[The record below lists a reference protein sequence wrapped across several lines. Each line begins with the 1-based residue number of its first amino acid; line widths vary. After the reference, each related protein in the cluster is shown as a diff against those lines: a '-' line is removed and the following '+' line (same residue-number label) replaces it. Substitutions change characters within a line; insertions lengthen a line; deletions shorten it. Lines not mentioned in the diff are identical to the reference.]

1 MSSLE
6 KKPWNWGKTNLH
18 FTKLFLRRSLW
29 PWSLFLSFLRSSTSV
44 CFVLILRCLDIAAH
58 QIAYNTRCT
67 KLANA
72 TKVSLTPSN
81 RKVVRNNI
89 ASTNVFECATHGQQH
104 WRLPPPCPHWPL
116 HRHEIHGHNCCVNAS
131 TAQSKAGKVERRVG
145 TLLGV

>member
-18 FTKLFLRRSLW
+18 LSKLFLRRNLW
-29 PWSLFLSFLRSSTSV
+29 PWSMFLSEQYKCLFCINLKMSRHCCTSDS
-44 CFVLILRCLDIAAH
+44 IQHRC
-58 QIAYNTRCT
+58 N
-67 KLANA
+67 KLANE

-89 ASTNVFECATHGQQH
+89 ASTNVFECATHGQKH